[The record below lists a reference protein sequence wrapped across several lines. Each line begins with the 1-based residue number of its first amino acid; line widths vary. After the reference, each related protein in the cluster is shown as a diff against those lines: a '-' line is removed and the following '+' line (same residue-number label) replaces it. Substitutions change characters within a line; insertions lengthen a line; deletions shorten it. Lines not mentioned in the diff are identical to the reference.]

1 MDSKSLER
9 LPIRVESPESR
20 HPSGRSTSLLSVRGM
35 LIATIPSDSGDAT
48 ISTLQDQ
55 ILHELER
62 TRSRGLI
69 LDISLVE
76 TMDSYF
82 ARVVQETAAMVT
94 LSGGSTVIS
103 GMRPSVA
110 ITATE
115 LGIGFEGVRTALNVE
130 RALDQLE
137 GLVSA

>member
-1 MDSKSLER
+1 MTSSDAT
-9 LPIRVESPESR
+9 PGYSR
-20 HPSGRSTSLLSVRGM
+20 GGRPTSTTQTGRSTSILSVRGM
-35 LIATIPSDSGDAT
+35 LIATVPADCGDT
-48 ISTLQDQ
+48 KISALQKQ
-55 ILHELER
+55 ILRELER

-103 GMRPSVA
+103 GMQPSVA

-115 LGIGFEGVRTALNVE
+115 LGIGFEGIRTALDVE

-137 GLVSA
+137 DSLSA